1 MDNTYF
7 LSQSSSLTLVII
19 ISLIFAVLGIYHSKK
34 FHGISNYLTAN
45 RNIELFS
52 LTTSLVASALGA
64 WILFGPVAAATW
76 GGIGAVIG
84 YALGTAFP
92 MIFLIYFGKKIR
104 LEFPKGS
111 SLIEFMR
118 KKFGKSLFKL
128 ILLMT
133 IFYMFIFL
141 CAEVTAVAVL
151 INYLSGTDLWIT
163 ALIVLL
169 ATLTY
174 TLYGG
179 LRASIFTDNIQMI
192 VIGFLLLI
200 LILIIGSSTGDNFS
214 FALIKEKNPQLLSSS
229 YIPSYTA
236 GLTFF
241 IAVAATNLFHQ
252 GNWQRVYAAKDY
264 YTLKSALIISFFI
277 IVPIV
282 FLMGFVGMVSF
293 SIDPSARADLGFFTL
308 LLKEQT
314 EMLSLIIVILGLALT
329 ISTVDTLVN
338 AISSL
343 FVVDGKATF
352 NLDKKTDYLKIS
364 KYFIIF
370 LSLIAFGVASKGFD
384 ILYLFLLADLFC
396 CAFVFTGSFEDGTV
410 FDTNVGKDKPLVFQ
424 IGMKEVIPGFEQGIV
439 GANKGSK
446 RKIKIPSMLA
456 YGEKGAGELIPPN
469 SNLIFEFK
477 ILDVLS
483 PNYEKID
490 SEKLENL
497 INENAVALDIRLD
510 NQWKKTGV
518 IKGSFQET
526 AFDIN
531 GKFNVYLMDKV
542 RALAGA
548 ESQGIEL
555 IFISHDGKTAEILGN
570 AFAEDLGFTNVYVL
584 DGGIQSWIKSNKP
597 LVSYN

>member
-1 MDNTYF
+1 MDKTYF
-7 LSQSSSLTLVII
+7 IEQSTSLTLVIV

-34 FHGISNYLTAN
+34 FGGINNYLTAN
-45 RNIELFS
+45 RNIGLFS

-104 LEFPKGS
+104 DEFPKGS

-151 INYLSGTDLWIT
+151 INYLSGTELWIT
-163 ALIVLL
+163 ALIVLIS
-169 ATLTY
+169 TLTY

-192 VIGFLLLI
+192 VIGILLLI
-200 LILIIGSSTGDNFS
+200 LISIISSSSGNNFS
-214 FALIKEKNPQLLSSS
+214 FEFIEKKNPQLLSSS

-252 GNWQRVYAAKDY
+252 GNWQRVYAAKNY
-264 YTLKSALIISFFI
+264 QTLKSSLVISFFI
-277 IVPIV
+277 IIPIV
-282 FLMGFVGMVSF
+282 LLMGFVGMVSF
-293 SIDPSARADLGFFTL
+293 SLDSSIRPDLGFFTL
-308 LLKEQT
+308 LLKDQT
-314 EMLSLIIVILGLALT
+314 ELLSLMIIVLGLSLT

-343 FVVDGKATF
+343 FVIDGKATF

-364 KYFIIF
+364 KYFIVF

-396 CAFVFTGSFEDGTV
+396 CAFVFTVFYSFY
-410 FDTNVGKDKPLVFQ
+410 
-424 IGMKEVIPGFEQGIV
+424 
-439 GANKGSK
+439 NK
-446 RKIKIPSMLA
+446 
-456 YGEKGAGELIPPN
+456 
-469 SNLIFEFK
+469 
-477 ILDVLS
+477 V
-483 PNYEKID
+483 
-490 SEKLENL
+490 
-497 INENAVALDIRLD
+497 NE
-510 NQWKKTGV
+510 
-518 IKGSFQET
+518 
-526 AFDIN
+526 
-531 GKFNVYLMDKV
+531 
-542 RALAGA
+542 
-548 ESQGIEL
+548 
-555 IFISHDGKTAEILGN
+555 KTAYIAIIIGFVAGFLLFPFPDFSKSLLVGVLMSKDLFSPFVSQSLLFLSFIIATFLPAIILKLKN
-570 AFAEDLGFTNVYVL
+570 N
-584 DGGIQSWIKSNKP
+584 
-597 LVSYN
+597 